1 MLAWH
6 YNIEKYR
13 KAREINLSSAAVL
26 QKERTWGSSKKTPSV
41 QLSKL
46 SIIAPDIRITVR
58 GKDGTGEKQERGIT
72 SSESGIS
79 AARGTEKEPWICRQH
94 TVQHFR

>member
-13 KAREINLSSAAVL
+13 KAREINLSSAAV
-26 QKERTWGSSKKTPSV
+26 KERTWGSSKKTSSV

-46 SIIAPDIRITVR
+46 SITAPDIRITVR
-58 GKDGTGEKQERGIT
+58 GKDGAGEKQERGIT

-79 AARGTEKEPWICRQH
+79 AARGTEKELWICRQH
-94 TVQHFR
+94 TGQHFR